1 MKKRKM
7 TFEELKKHN
16 ERYRAYEKAYIE
28 ANEVKKDVKR

>member
-7 TFEELKKHN
+7 TFEELKKHA

-28 ANEVKKDVKR
+28 AHEVKRTRK

>member
-1 MKKRKM
+1 MQKRKM

-28 ANEVKKDVKR
+28 ANEVKRNNKR